1 MRLGRG
7 LLLVVALTLLTPAS
21 TQANPAIYQPGID
34 PGVGFN
40 LVSWG
45 NFGNGS
51 QVWENAVQRAY
62 DAGFDDVS
70 LSPVRFYSPGV
81 GSIATSSSSGPELSH
96 VAAGVA
102 RAKQLGMRVT
112 VNPFVEPVNFDG
124 WRGLYDP
131 TPGSAESTTFW
142 SDYEQYIVDVA
153 AMAESNGADSITVG
167 TELRGLTRNAGNN
180 ANWNSVINAADSA
193 FSGSIG
199 YAANWDNYDN
209 ANVASTIWDHPAIDY
224 IGIDSYFQGLLS
236 TSQADGSGTYPDTDF
251 LFDVEDAWNNKLDN
265 EILPFAAA
273 RQAGAGLPVEFTEI
287 GYLPRNRTTVTP
299 QGESQPLDADEQ
311 NMAFEGLMRA
321 LDGRLASGEFLAT
334 HIWQWDMQGSAG
346 STWNMNPNGGN
357 QPSNQQ
363 TAQWLSSFVNG
374 TNPDPGDP
382 PVDPPTDTKVLYSF
396 ESGLDGFYYPN
407 FETEPASTLT
417 QASGNGVTDGEHSL
431 AITKP
436 TATWTWD
443 ARVEMSGEQLQT
455 LRDALADNDD
465 DYILEIDVS
474 YVAGELPLG
483 LSDLNMHVSIETNTD
498 GWNQVSPYAD
508 ISGPADRLFT
518 VEIPLSDFNLSG
530 ATDSANLHL
539 GFAGAYTGDA
549 TIYIDRIAITDTKFV
564 PLAGDF
570 NNDGIVDTADYTVWR
585 MHVGSNDEAAINF
598 AGVSDGVIDAA
609 DYVTWKA
616 NFGATASGSLAAA
629 PVSEPHSC
637 LLLLLGAMS
646 LAALRRLGIS

>member
-1 MRLGRG
+1 MLMA
-7 LLLVVALTLLTPAS
+7 VALTMLTPTS
-21 TQANPAIYQPGID
+21 SQANPASYQPGID

-45 NFGNGS
+45 NFGNGA
-51 QVWENAVQRAY
+51 QVWENAVQTAY

-70 LSPVRFYSPGV
+70 LSPVRFYTPGV

-112 VNPFVEPVNFDG
+112 VNPFVEPASFDG

-131 TPGSAESTTFW
+131 TPGSSESTTFW
-142 SDYEQYIVDVA
+142 SDYEEYIVDVA

-167 TELRGLTRNAGNN
+167 TEMRGLTRNAGNN
-180 ANWNSVINAADSA
+180 ARWNSVINAADGA

-236 TSQADGSGTYPDTDF
+236 TSQADGSGAYPDTDF

-287 GYLPRNRTTVTP
+287 GYLPRNRTTFTP

-382 PVDPPTDTKVLYSF
+382 PIDPPTDTKVLYSF
-396 ESGLDGFYYPN
+396 ESGLDGFFYPN

-417 QASGNGVTDGEHSL
+417 QAIGNGVTDGEHSL

-474 YVAGELPLG
+474 YVADDLPLG

-549 TIYIDRIAITDTKFV
+549 TIYIDRIAITDTTFV

-585 MHVGSNDEAAINF
+585 MHVGSNDETAINF

-616 NFGATASGSLAAA
+616 NFGATASGSLAAV

-637 LLLLLGAMS
+637 LLLMLGTMS
-646 LAALRRLGIS
+646 LAALQRLDIS